1 MRLSLVFVWFA
12 GAVLAQ
18 EPEFPLTQT
27 PKLEATDRLE
37 HWLLNASRSLD
48 SILKD
53 AAAADRK
60 ALSSQAS
67 APLKHLE
74 LRNLGLTEDSKVQDG
89 VAKGTMVKSQYVAK
103 EGSVFP
109 GTEREYQLYLPA
121 GFDKTKPTAFMVF
134 QDGVIYQAPVVFD
147 NLIAKGDIPPLVGVF
162 IKPGVVPAAN
172 ENALPRFNR
181 SFEYDSVTPTYSR
194 FLIEEFL
201 PAVEAEHGITFST
214 YPNEAAIAGN
224 SSGGICAFMVAWH
237 RPDRFRR
244 VFTGV
249 GTYVG
254 IHGAD
259 QLPLWVRKYEPK
271 PIRVFLQSG
280 TGDNNLYCGDWWM
293 ANQMME
299 RSLSWAGYEVKHA
312 WGEGG
317 HNQKHASQVFPEA
330 MRWLWREWKTEMVVK
345 ANVKGESK
353 WKGYEVVGE
362 GEWEVVNTEPLG
374 VRRLTSDKDGAV
386 YFYGSLK
393 PALYKLSVGSAKPVF
408 LKLRPNGESSIFS
421 TSLAVGSDGRLYCS
435 FIGRTNQ
442 LIAYGNETET
452 LLYLAGSGGFSSL
465 CIAHDGKAYFG
476 ESGPSFIDLKQPK
489 GPYSPTQAII
499 PKRSEDSL
507 DAHLTQPGSALCLSP
522 DQSLIYACDAF
533 DRRGY
538 VLCWQRRA
546 DGTAVLGQK
555 YFQLERS
562 TDDSIVVSGL
572 CVDRHGWLY
581 VATSLGIQVLDQA
594 GRVNF
599 IIPTPKPARDV
610 CFGGKDL
617 GELFIACGD
626 VIYKRAT
633 KAKGVVSGQMA
644 PIKPAPPKL

>member
-1 MRLSLVFVWFA
+1 MRLSLVFVWLA

-37 HWLLNASRSLD
+37 HWLLNASRSLH

-60 ALSSQAS
+60 ALSTQAS

-89 VAKGTMVKSQYVAK
+89 VAKGTMVKSQYVAG

-109 GTEREYQLYLPA
+109 GTDREYQLYLPA

-147 NLIAKGDIPPLVGVF
+147 NLIAKGDIPPMVGVF

-201 PAVEAEHGITFST
+201 PAVEAEHGIRFST
-214 YPNEAAIAGN
+214 NPNEAAIAGN

-259 QLPLWVRKYEPK
+259 QLPVWVRKFEPK

-362 GEWEVVNTEPLG
+362 GTWEKMFLSFPSAWGQALLIGNDGGVTVSKEPSDRALRLG
-374 VRRLTSDKDGAV
+374 IKVRS
-386 YFYGSLK
+386 
-393 PALYKLSVGSAKPVF
+393 F
-408 LKLRPNGESSIFS
+408 LAQDSIARS
-421 TSLAVGSDGRLYCS
+421 TC
-435 FIGRTNQ
+435 
-442 LIAYGNETET
+442 
-452 LLYLAGSGGFSSL
+452 
-465 CIAHDGKAYFG
+465 
-476 ESGPSFIDLKQPK
+476 
-489 GPYSPTQAII
+489 
-499 PKRSEDSL
+499 
-507 DAHLTQPGSALCLSP
+507 SP
-522 DQSLIYACDAF
+522 DQTLVYAATSESQGVVQSLQIVGSRILNKQGFY
-533 DRRGY
+533 R
-538 VLCWQRRA
+538 LQA
-546 DGTAVLGQK
+546 DTENRWETGGM
-555 YFQLERS
+555 
-562 TDDSIVVSGL
+562 
-572 CVDRHGWLY
+572 CVDSNGWLY

-599 IIPTPKPARDV
+599 IIPTPKPAHDV

>member
-1 MRLSLVFVWFA
+1 MRVALILVLLG
-12 GAVLAQ
+12 GAVLGL
-18 EPEFPLTQT
+18 EPEFPLT
-27 PKLEATDRLE
+27 
-37 HWLLNASRSLD
+37 
-48 SILKD
+48 
-53 AAAADRK
+53 
-60 ALSSQAS
+60 
-67 APLKHLE
+67 
-74 LRNLGLTEDSKVQDG
+74 GDSKVQAG
-89 VAKGTMVKSQYVAK
+89 VAKGTMVKGQYVAR

-121 GFDKTKPTAFMVF
+121 GFDKTKPAAFMVF
-134 QDGVIYQAPVVFD
+134 QDGVIYQAPIVFD
-147 NLIAKGDIPPLVGVF
+147 NLIAKGDIPSLVGVF

-181 SFEYDSVTPTYSR
+181 SYEYDSVTLVYSR

-214 YPNEAAIAGN
+214 NPNEAAISGN
-224 SSGGICAFMVAWH
+224 SSGGICAFIVAWH

-259 QLPLWVRKYEPK
+259 QLPVWVRKFEPK
-271 PIRVFLQSG
+271 PLRVFLQSG

-299 RSLSWAGYEVKHA
+299 RSLTWAGYDVNHA

-317 HNQKHASQVFPEA
+317 HNQKHASQIFPEV
-330 MRWLWREWKTEMVVK
+330 MRWLWREWKTEIEVK

-353 WKGYEVVGE
+353 WRGYEVVGD
-362 GEWEVVNTEPLG
+362 GEWEVAAELGKVLTQEEVGRGVKHQRWAWEHLAAGREGVVYAPEQDSGTIVVLPVVGTPSILAKGFQGVKTMALNGAGEIVANLQKYVSSSTPEPRIARIKPDVG
-374 VRRLTSDKDGAV
+374 TVMERPGTSGGGLCIDAGGRTYVTA
-386 YFYGSLK
+386 FSTI
-393 PALYKLSVGSAKPVF
+393 P
-408 LKLRPNGESSIFS
+408 GESATRSVPNFGEFMNGIA
-421 TSLAVGSDGRLYCS
+421 AV
-435 FIGRTNQ
+435 
-442 LIAYGNETET
+442 
-452 LLYLAGSGGFSSL
+452 
-465 CIAHDGKAYFG
+465 DGKG
-476 ESGPSFIDLKQPK
+476 EFTRLSGYVLEFAPEWL
-489 GPYSPTQAII
+489 A
-499 PKRSEDSL
+499 
-507 DAHLTQPGSALCLSP
+507 LSP
-522 DQSLIYACDAF
+522 DQTLLYATSIG
-533 DRRGY
+533 RSQI
-538 VLCWQRRA
+538 LCWQVQP
-546 DGTAVLGQK
+546 DGRLKHAELFGALDAEYGSEVQS
-555 YFQLERS
+555 R
-562 TDDSIVVSGL
+562 GL
-572 CVDRHGWLY
+572 CVDTNGGLY

-599 IIPTPKPARDV
+599 IIPTPKQVHDV

-626 VIYKRAT
+626 TIYKRAT

>member
-1 MRLSLVFVWFA
+1 MRWFFLFILLA
-12 GAVLAQ
+12 GVLGAQ
-18 EPEFPLTQT
+18 EPEFPLT
-27 PKLEATDRLE
+27 
-37 HWLLNASRSLD
+37 
-48 SILKD
+48 
-53 AAAADRK
+53 
-60 ALSSQAS
+60 
-67 APLKHLE
+67 
-74 LRNLGLTEDSKVQDG
+74 EDSKPQAG
-89 VAKGTMVKSQYVAK
+89 VAKGTMVKGQYVAK

-109 GTEREYQLYLPA
+109 GTAREYQLYLPA

-181 SFEYDSVTPTYSR
+181 SFEYDSVTPLYSR

-201 PAVEAEHGITFST
+201 PAVEAEHGITFSMN
-214 YPNEAAIAGN
+214 PNEAAISGN

-259 QLPLWVRKYEPK
+259 QLPVWVRKFEPK
-271 PIRVFLQSG
+271 PLRVFLQSG

-293 ANQMME
+293 ANQMMD
-299 RSLSWAGYEVKHA
+299 RSLSWAGYDVKHA

-330 MRWLWREWKTEMVVK
+330 MRWLWREWKTEIEVK

-362 GEWEVVNTEPLG
+362 GEWEKTFLSFP
-374 VRRLTSDKDGAV
+374 
-386 YFYGSLK
+386 
-393 PALYKLSVGSAKPVF
+393 PAWGQALL
-408 LKLRPNGESSIFS
+408 I
-421 TSLAVGSDGRLYCS
+421 GSDGSVTVSKEPSDRALRLGSKVRS
-435 FIGRTNQ
+435 FLPQ
-442 LIAYGNETET
+442 DSME
-452 LLYLAGSGGFSSL
+452 
-465 CIAHDGKAYFG
+465 
-476 ESGPSFIDLKQPK
+476 
-489 GPYSPTQAII
+489 
-499 PKRSEDSL
+499 RS
-507 DAHLTQPGSALCLSP
+507 TCSP
-522 DQSLIYACDAF
+522 DQTLVYAATSESQGLVQSLQIVDSRILNKQSFY
-533 DRRGY
+533 R
-538 VLCWQRRA
+538 LQA
-546 DGTAVLGQK
+546 DTENRWETGGM
-555 YFQLERS
+555 
-562 TDDSIVVSGL
+562 
-572 CVDRHGWLY
+572 CVDTHGWLY

-599 IIPTPKPARDV
+599 IIPTPNLVSDV
-610 CFGGKDL
+610 CFGGKDF
-617 GELFIACGD
+617 GELYIACGD
-626 VIYKRAT
+626 TVFKRAT
-633 KAKGVVSGQMA
+633 KAKGVMSGQMA

>member
-1 MRLSLVFVWFA
+1 MRLSLLLVGLV

-18 EPEFPLTQT
+18 EPEFPLTV
-27 PKLEATDRLE
+27 
-37 HWLLNASRSLD
+37 
-48 SILKD
+48 
-53 AAAADRK
+53 
-60 ALSSQAS
+60 
-67 APLKHLE
+67 
-74 LRNLGLTEDSKVQDG
+74 DSKVQEG
-89 VAKGTMVKSQYVAK
+89 VAKGTMVKGEYVAR

-109 GTEREYQLYLPA
+109 GTVREYQLYLPA
-121 GFDKTKPTAFMVF
+121 GFDKAKPAAFMVF

-181 SFEYDSVTPTYSR
+181 SFEYDSVTPTYSK

-201 PAVEAEHGITFST
+201 PTVEAEHGITFST
-214 YPNEAAIAGN
+214 NPNEAAIAGN

-259 QLPLWVRKYEPK
+259 QLPVWVRKFEPK

-299 RSLSWAGYEVKHA
+299 RSLSWAGYEVNHA
-312 WGEGG
+312 WGDGG
-317 HNQKHASQVFPEA
+317 HNQKHASQVFPDA
-330 MRWLWREWKTEMVVK
+330 MRWLWREWKTEIEVK

-362 GEWEVVNTEPLG
+362 GEWESIGMFRRGEALIVRANIDGMVVTSGSAGTIHEVSKARTIKQVAQVTGEVRDLEATRGGKWLVIVESKEGRTISAWTADFQMKLESAELPEFDDITITYSGRGLLSLG
-374 VRRLTSDKDGAV
+374 VVSPMLPTGRSMPKIADVALEQLVLPYRLCVLPDQTQVVGLGRRGDISI
-386 YFYGSLK
+386 
-393 PALYKLSVGSAKPVF
+393 
-408 LKLRPNGESSIFS
+408 SSIADSEMSNNQEFYLLESFS
-421 TSLAVGSDGRLYCS
+421 
-435 FIGRTNQ
+435 N
-442 LIAYGNETET
+442 
-452 LLYLAGSGGFSSL
+452 
-465 CIAHDGKAYFG
+465 
-476 ESGPSFIDLKQPK
+476 PSQ
-489 GPYSPTQAII
+489 T
-499 PKRSEDSL
+499 RSRPQVD
-507 DAHLTQPGSALCLSP
+507 
-522 DQSLIYACDAF
+522 
-533 DRRGY
+533 
-538 VLCWQRRA
+538 
-546 DGTAVLGQK
+546 
-555 YFQLERS
+555 
-562 TDDSIVVSGL
+562 GL
-572 CVDRHGWLY
+572 CVDSNGWLY

-599 IIPTPKPARDV
+599 IIPTPRPASDV
-610 CFGGKDL
+610 CFGGKNM

-626 VIYKRAT
+626 VIYKRST